1 MDWIQNGGASTHDAI
16 HEVFNSFSVQYQLGK
31 EPDRAN
37 FLNVYQTFCTEQGYP
52 CQQVPVVDFVNGIN
66 FDLYRMYTE
75 VVKLGGFSKMS
86 NPDPRSPVSHIITF

>member
-1 MDWIQNGGASTHDAI
+1 MDWIQNGEASTHDTM
-16 HEVFNSFSVQYQLGK
+16 HEVFNPFSIQYELGK

-86 NPDPRSPVSHIITF
+86 NLNPRSPVSHIITF